1 MIAAYLLFAMLLY
14 LIRLLAGRD
23 GRYSKAKYIVVKNKV
38 LACVLLDNMSIYT
51 RTKRRKSDRNK
62 MTYLGL
68 GLYIAAAVVL
78 LINIVCLII
87 PKVYTEPWIFE
98 TDKFAIVANT
108 LNERISAIAIMQ
120 LFSVV
125 LVPIAMSMIQATGK
139 LPKLGRTLAYIFSI
153 LIMIVAASMFFYFSI
168 ELFRLFM

>member
-1 MIAAYLLFAMLLY
+1 MLLY

-62 MTYLGL
+62 MTYFGL
-68 GLYIAAAVVL
+68 GLYIAATVVL

-139 LPKLGRTLAYIFSI
+139 LPKLGRTLACIFSI
-153 LIMIVAASMFFYFSI
+153 LIVIVAASMFFYFSI